1 MTRFASQLGTHPQWL
16 GRLSSGAFALG
27 LFAIALGASCSTSEA
42 SDSGSSNG
50 GFGGSAGCVGCGGDP
65 GDGSSL
71 DVPLVDAAGS
81 GGTGPVEACGV
92 GECQPDDALSCKD
105 YMPSAGSGGAAQG
118 GTGGGGGAG
127 TTAGAGGTGG
137 SAGGGEAGSSLTGG
151 AAGAGGAAGQ
161 GAGSSMKGI
170 PPGETPVFACHIR
183 REGASNLVRRCE
195 LAGAKDTGEPC
206 TSSGDCMPGLGCVG
220 EENLGRC
227 RPFCCD
233 SETSCAENS
242 FCAERPLRDD
252 ASAEN
257 GQLSVPVCAPADN
270 CSLGEPYPCD
280 NTDPNAGC
288 VCKEG
293 TACTV
298 VRADGTTSCVPPGAG
313 TAGQECPC
321 AAGHICSQASGR
333 CVRICKLGAANSEC
347 GTGRCQAPANFPEG
361 YGVCVSSDVDSGQ

>member
-1 MTRFASQLGTHPQWL
+1 MSSFASQPSTRSQRRI

-27 LFAIALGASCSTSEA
+27 LFAIALGASCSASEA
-42 SDSGSSNG
+42 DSSGGGG
-50 GFGGSAGCVGCGGDP
+50 GFGGTGGCLGCGGDP
-65 GDGSSL
+65 GDGSAL

-81 GGTGPVEACGV
+81 GGSGPVVACGE
-92 GECQPDDALSCKD
+92 GACQPDDPLSCKD
-105 YMPSAGSGGAAQG
+105 YMPSGGSGGGAQG
-118 GTGGGGGAG
+118 GTGGTGGAG
-127 TTAGAGGTGG
+127 TTAGAGGTGD
-137 SAGGGEAGSSLTGG
+137 AGDAGDAGASLTGG
-151 AAGAGGAAGQ
+151 AAGAA
-161 GAGSSMKGI
+161 GAGSAMKGI

-183 REGASNLVRRCE
+183 REGTSDLARRCE

-233 SETSCAENS
+233 TETSCAEHS

-280 NTDPNAGC
+280 NTDPTAGC

-313 TAGQECPC
+313 TVGQDCPC

-361 YGVCVSSDVDSGQ
+361 YGVCVSSDVDAAQ